1 MEFLHNQSKN
11 ACMSLTERQEGIIL
25 PIVTQLIEKHISL
38 TKWQKGEIKLM
49 ARIRG
54 LTANQIAKR
63 IYNRED
69 NVYDKKVI
77 TKQLITSVLLMY
89 MDECRKALAEGERIE
104 ISKVGSIIPEVKVH
118 EGNFNL
124 PMCNKDGGNPPYT
137 KLKIT
142 RNNLL
147 GETMNRNLLRN
158 IENGI
163 YGLDKLPF
171 SKQQMDILKKSGY
184 IPKDAVAEDAEIEN
198 GDEE

>member
-1 MEFLHNQSKN
+1 
-11 ACMSLTERQEGIIL
+11 
-25 PIVTQLIEKHISL
+25 
-38 TKWQKGEIKLM
+38 M

-54 LTANQIAKR
+54 LTAYKMAKR

-77 TKQLITSVLLMY
+77 TKQLITSILLMY

-137 KLKIT
+137 KLRIR

-147 GETMNRNLLRN
+147 VDVMNNALIKN

-171 SKQQMDILKKSGY
+171 SRQQMDILKKSGY
-184 IPKDAVAEDAEIEN
+184 ISEDAEIRN
-198 GDEE
+198 GDDE

>member
-1 MEFLHNQSKN
+1 MVERRN
-11 ACMSLTERQEGIIL
+11 TE
-25 PIVTQLIEKHISL
+25 
-38 TKWQKGEIKLM
+38 LM
-49 ARIRG
+49 ARVKG
-54 LTANQIAKR
+54 TKALSAYKMAKR
-63 IYNRED
+63 IFNRED

-77 TKQLITSVLLMY
+77 TKQLITSILLMY

-137 KLKIT
+137 KLRIR
-142 RNNLL
+142 RNNLF
-147 GETMNRNLLRN
+147 GEAMNRNLLSN

-171 SKQQMDILKKSGY
+171 SRQQMDILKKSGY
-184 IPKDAVAEDAEIEN
+184 IPADAEIKN
-198 GDEE
+198 GDDE

>member
-1 MEFLHNQSKN
+1 MHF
-11 ACMSLTERQEGIIL
+11 ID
-25 PIVTQLIEKHISL
+25 
-38 TKWQKGEIKLM
+38 KWQKGEIKPM
-49 ARIRG
+49 ARPKT
-54 LTANQIAKR
+54 LTAYKMAKR

-77 TKQLITSVLLMY
+77 TKQLITNILLMY

-147 GETMNRNLLRN
+147 SDTMNKNLLRN
-158 IENGI
+158 IESGI
-163 YGLDKLPF
+163 YGLEKLPF
-171 SKQQMDILKKSGY
+171 SRQQMDILKKSGY
-184 IPKDAVAEDAEIEN
+184 IPADAEIKN
-198 GDEE
+198 GDDE

>member
-1 MEFLHNQSKN
+1 
-11 ACMSLTERQEGIIL
+11 
-25 PIVTQLIEKHISL
+25 
-38 TKWQKGEIKLM
+38 M

-77 TKQLITSVLLMY
+77 TKQLITNILHMY

-118 EGNFNL
+118 IGNFNL

-142 RNNLL
+142 RNHLL
-147 GETMNRNLLRN
+147 SETMNGNLLRN

-171 SKQQMDILKKSGY
+171 SRQQMDTLKKSGY
-184 IPKDAVAEDAEIEN
+184 IPEDTEIEN
-198 GDEE
+198 GDDE

>member
-1 MEFLHNQSKN
+1 
-11 ACMSLTERQEGIIL
+11 
-25 PIVTQLIEKHISL
+25 
-38 TKWQKGEIKLM
+38 M

-171 SKQQMDILKKSGY
+171 SKQQMDILKQSGY
-184 IPKDAVAEDAEIEN
+184 ISQDAEIDCVKER
-198 GDEE
+198 D

>member
-1 MEFLHNQSKN
+1 
-11 ACMSLTERQEGIIL
+11 
-25 PIVTQLIEKHISL
+25 
-38 TKWQKGEIKLM
+38 M
-49 ARIRG
+49 ARVKA
-54 LTANQIAKR
+54 LSAYKMAKR

-77 TKQLITSVLLMY
+77 TKQLITNILLMY

-118 EGNFNL
+118 IGNFNL

-142 RNNLL
+142 RNNFLSD
-147 GETMNRNLLRN
+147 TMNRNLLRN

-171 SKQQMDILKKSGY
+171 SKQQVDILKKSGF
-184 IPKDAVAEDAEIEN
+184 IPEDVEIED
-198 GDEE
+198 GDDKEWQYM

>member
-1 MEFLHNQSKN
+1 
-11 ACMSLTERQEGIIL
+11 
-25 PIVTQLIEKHISL
+25 
-38 TKWQKGEIKLM
+38 M
-49 ARIRG
+49 ARVKA
-54 LTANQIAKR
+54 LSAYKMAKR
-63 IYNRED
+63 IFNRED

-77 TKQLITSVLLMY
+77 TKQLITNILLMY

-118 EGNFNL
+118 IGNFNL

-137 KLKIT
+137 KLRIR

-147 GETMNRNLLRN
+147 VDVMNNDLIKN

-171 SKQQMDILKKSGY
+171 SRQQMDILKKSGY
-184 IPKDAVAEDAEIEN
+184 ISEDVKIKN
-198 GDEE
+198 GDDE